1 MMLVILMIDQL
12 ISPQNVCQ
20 GCLMAD
26 RHGKPRWQS
35 GKLSC
40 GQALQWSQVED
51 SDRPS
56 QYECQ
61 MGFRIAD
68 ID

>member
-1 MMLVILMIDQL
+1 MMLVILMNDQL
-12 ISPQNVCQ
+12 LQPKAVCQ

-26 RHGKPRWQS
+26 QQGKPRWHG
-35 GKLSC
+35 GKLLC
-40 GQALQWSQVED
+40 GRALTWTPGD
-51 SDRPS
+51 GGDRPN